1 MPKRW
6 SKLQKEIEEL
16 LDPKLGMRIQC
27 RRYRMDSQYG
37 STDLPRYWITLNGK
51 VLFDYPKQFL
61 GTDSPSY
68 SVREGERKYL
78 SLKEAYP
85 YSNDIRTLSEVIRE
99 YIDTPK
105 DALLQKEF
113 EKDKWGLTDI
123 LKAADRRLG
132 KKRLIEYYADNNNLA
147 VKEILASR
155 FAAKLSEE

>member
-1 MPKRW
+1 
-6 SKLQKEIEEL
+6 
-16 LDPKLGMRIQC
+16 
-27 RRYRMDSQYG
+27 
-37 STDLPRYWITLNGK
+37 GK

-68 SVREGERKYL
+68 SVRERERKYIP
-78 SLKEAYP
+78 LKEAYP
-85 YSNDIRTLSEVIRE
+85 YSSDISTLSDIIRE
-99 YIDTPK
+99 FIDTPK
-105 DALLQKEF
+105 DALLPKAF

-147 VKEILASR
+147 VKEILDSR